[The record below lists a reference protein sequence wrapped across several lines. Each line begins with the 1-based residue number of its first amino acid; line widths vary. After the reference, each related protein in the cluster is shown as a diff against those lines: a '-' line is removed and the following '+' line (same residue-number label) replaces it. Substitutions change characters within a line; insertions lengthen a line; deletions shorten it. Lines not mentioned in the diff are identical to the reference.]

1 MINLNNILSQ
11 ILLEAPNGSI
21 HKRLKDAIIN
31 RNPVSFYYNGP
42 KGEVLPGRRVRAELV
57 TMGLTKKGNLVVRGW
72 VQPPSTSKKGFDS
85 NKQGNPEYGWRLF
98 MISRMSGI
106 NIYEDET
113 FNQKR
118 PGYNENGDGSL
129 TSIEVKSNWGT
140 LPSPKKEIPKPT
152 VTPTTEPEKPKTELP
167 QPKPKEKPSSL
178 PQTEVKRDIEV
189 YNDLKN
195 KITTINNNKEISPEN
210 VKLGIDTLYK
220 KKLDDWVKSQSEV
233 GGNIKPGEGTRR
245 KLEKDSETELFRL
258 LRNDNVKVGNTEP
271 QPETDIEN
279 NETPLQESIKRMKT
293 LIFF

>member
-21 HKRLKDAIIN
+21 NKRLKDAIIN

-42 KGEVLPGRRVRAELV
+42 RGEVLPGRRVKAELV
-57 TMGLTKKGNLVVRGW
+57 AMGLTKKGNMVVRGW
-72 VQPPSTSKKGFDS
+72 VQPPSVSKKGFDG
-85 NKQGNPEYGWRLF
+85 NKQGKPEYGWRMF
-98 MISRMSGI
+98 IISRMSGI

-129 TSIEVKSNWGT
+129 TTIEVKSDWGT
-140 LPSPKKEIPKPT
+140 LPTPQKEIPKPT
-152 VTPTTEPEKPKTELP
+152 VTPTTKPEKSKTELP
-167 QPKPKEKPSSL
+167 QPKPKEKPSPL
-178 PQTEVKRDIEV
+178 PQPEVKRDIEV

-195 KITTINNNKEISPEN
+195 KITNINNNKEISPEN

-233 GGNIKPGEGTRR
+233 GGNVKPGEGTRR

-279 NETPLQESIKRMKT
+279 NETSLQESIKRMKT